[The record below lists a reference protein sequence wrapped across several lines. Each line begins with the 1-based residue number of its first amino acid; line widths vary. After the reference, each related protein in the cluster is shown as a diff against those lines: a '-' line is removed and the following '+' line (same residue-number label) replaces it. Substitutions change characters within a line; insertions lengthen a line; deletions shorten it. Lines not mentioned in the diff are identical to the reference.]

1 MTSTAAAPVTGA
13 HRLLDPA
20 SGRGHEALPR
30 PSLPDLLEAIERS
43 GLTGRGGAGFPTL
56 RKVRAV
62 AGGRRRP
69 VVVGNAME
77 GEPLS
82 GKDAV
87 LLARNP
93 GLVLDGLEI
102 LGRAMHARRVILA
115 AHRDIL
121 AAHRDVGRHELVAAI
136 AGRRVELAQ
145 LSGGFVSGQE
155 TAVVNQLNGRPAL
168 PGDQF
173 RRVSESGVDGR
184 PTLVLNAET
193 LAHVAL
199 IVRHG
204 AEGFRS
210 AGRPDDP
217 GTSLF
222 TISGSVERPGVV
234 EAPRGTR
241 LADVLASARPQEPV
255 AVLVGGYHGAWVP
268 GTDLDVPLTKFALAP
283 YAASVGAGVLHVL
296 GPGTCPLELASRVVD
311 YLATESA
318 RQCGPCVN
326 GLPHLASDMRRLAA
340 GARDALLPG
349 DIDRMARVVSGR
361 GACAHPDGS
370 ARFVVSTLD
379 VFADHVAAHLRGE
392 CPNDPETRR

>member
-1 MTSTAAAPVTGA
+1 MTSTADASVTGIR
-13 HRLLDPA
+13 RLLDPA
-20 SGRGHEALPR
+20 GTEVDSEPLPR
-30 PSLPDLLEAIERS
+30 PSLPDLLDAIERG

-56 RKVRAV
+56 IKVRAV

-82 GKDAV
+82 SKDAV

-93 GLVLDGLEI
+93 GLVLDGLQI

-115 AHRDIL
+115 VHHEVGVRGL
-121 AAHRDVGRHELVAAI
+121 AGAAR
-136 AGRRVELAQ
+136 GRRVELAQ
-145 LSGGFVSGQE
+145 LTGGFVSGQE
-155 TAVVNQLNGRPAL
+155 SAVVNQLNGRPPL

-199 IVRHG
+199 IARHG
-204 AEGFRS
+204 PEWFRS
-210 AGRPDDP
+210 AGTTDDP

-222 TISGSVERPGVV
+222 TLSGAVQRPGVV
-234 EAPRGTR
+234 EAPRGIR
-241 LADVLASARPQEPV
+241 LVDVLAPAQPREAA

-268 GTDLDVPLTKFALAP
+268 AAGIDVRLTRAALAP

-296 GPGTCPLELASRVVD
+296 GAGTCPLDVASRVVE

-326 GLPHLASDMRRLAA
+326 GLPHLATDMRRLAA
-340 GARDALLPG
+340 CTRDDLLPG
-349 DIDRMARVVSGR
+349 DIARMARVVSGR
-361 GACAHPDGS
+361 GACTHPDGS
-370 ARFVVSTLD
+370 ARFILSTLR
-379 VFADHVAAHLRGE
+379 VFQDHVDAHLQGR
-392 CPNDPETRR
+392 CPDQGRARR

>member
-1 MTSTAAAPVTGA
+1 MTSTADASVTGLL
-13 HRLLDPA
+13 RLLDPSGSGA
-20 SGRGHEALPR
+20 GSGRLPR
-30 PSLPDLLEAIERS
+30 ASLPDLLDAIERS

-56 RKVRAV
+56 IKVRAV

-87 LLARNP
+87 LLTHNP
-93 GLVLDGLEI
+93 GLVLDGLEV

-115 AHRDIL
+115 VHTEVADRAL
-121 AAHRDVGRHELVAAI
+121 EAAV
-136 AGRRVELAQ
+136 AGRRVELAR
-145 LSGGFVSGQE
+145 LDGGFVSGQE
-155 TAVVNQLNGRPAL
+155 TAVVNQLNGRPGL

-173 RRVSESGVDGR
+173 RRVSEAGVDGR

-193 LAHVAL
+193 LAHLAL
-199 IVRHG
+199 IARHG
-204 AEGFRS
+204 SAWFRS
-210 AGRPDDP
+210 AGTADDP

-222 TISGSVERPGVV
+222 TISGAVRRPGVV

-241 LADVLASARPQEPV
+241 LVDVLASAQPRDPV

-268 GTDLDVPLTKFALAP
+268 AADIDVPLTLPALAP
-283 YAASVGAGVLHVL
+283 YAAAVGAGVLHVL
-296 GPGTCPLELASRVVD
+296 GRGTCPLGFASQVVD

-326 GLPHLASDMRRLAA
+326 GLPQLAADMRRLAA
-340 GARDALLPG
+340 GVPDDRLPG
-349 DIDRMARVVSGR
+349 AIERMARLVSGR

-370 ARFVVSTLD
+370 ARFIVSTLQ
-379 VFADHVAAHLRGE
+379 VFAQHVTAHLRGR
-392 CPNDPETRR
+392 CPDDPGGPA